1 MKQIAKWAVLGIAA
15 VAASAAIPAFADGDE
30 PEATGTATVE
40 NDILTLSG
48 LVTNITAEAD
58 LGASVTQVMMTAEGG
73 VAFDASVTAAK
84 NYALDGTGIVS
95 VAEGK
100 TFTTTA
106 ARLATRSRR
115 RPLGSQPRATRS

>member
-1 MKQIAKWAVLGIAA
+1 MKNLARWFVLSMAA

-58 LGASVTQVMMTAEGG
+58 LGASVTQVVMTAEGG
-73 VAFDASVTAAK
+73 VAFGASVTAAK
-84 NYALDGTGIVS
+84 
-95 VAEGK
+95 
-100 TFTTTA
+100 TTPSA
-106 ARLATRSRR
+106 ARAS
-115 RPLGSQPRATRS
+115 